1 MTDPTGKNPL
11 IDYEQLEPFIDIG
24 LDEFRGIFHDVIE
37 ETPARLQEIAKSLAA
52 DDFPAAKRTSHT
64 LRGMLSNFGCK
75 QLCAKLFALEHGEPT
90 TPAQAPAKMQELHTL
105 WTLSLGAILEWEKSV
120 S

>member
-1 MTDPTGKNPL
+1 MQTPAGDTPL
-11 IDYEQLEPFIDIG
+11 IDYEQLEPFIEIG
-24 LDEFRGIFHDVIE
+24 LEEFAQIFHDVIE
-37 ETPARLQEIAKSLAA
+37 ETPLRLQEISNSLVAG
-52 DDFPAAKRTSHT
+52 DFPSAKRTSHT

-75 QLCAKLFALEHGEPT
+75 LLCEKLFALEHGEPT
-90 TPAQAPAKMQELHTL
+90 GPAEAPARMRELQTL